1 MNNGRGIKAD
11 SPNKILDVICG
22 KYEKEKKKVGNV
34 LKTQGEEGK
43 IMGKI

>member
-22 KYEKEKKKVGNV
+22 KYEKEKRKGEIVV
-34 LKTQGEEGK
+34 KTKGEEGK
-43 IMGKI
+43 IKGKI